1 LVWRP
6 GIAAAWHGRKAYIE
20 RRHALGL
27 KAPGGRPPKRMDR
40 AMAKAVKVLE
50 NAMELV
56 PEIAR
61 PWNDQ
66 DDAERLQTLSRL
78 GMDRARQVL
87 SEPFTPGADLKRD
100 RMMIEAAQGF
110 VRLAVRVDEARY
122 HRQREGD
129 LAGC

>member
-1 LVWRP
+1 
-6 GIAAAWHGRKAYIE
+6 
-20 RRHALGL
+20 
-27 KAPGGRPPKRMDR
+27 
-40 AMAKAVKVLE
+40 MAKAVKVLDK
-50 NAMELV
+50 AIELV
-56 PEIAR
+56 PEVAR

-110 VRLAVRVDEARY
+110 IRQVVRVDEARY
-122 HRQREGD
+122 RRQQEGD
-129 LAGC
+129 FSEILRRLREAQDDIETE